1 MTTADGAGMDPVLDR
16 IHHLSFVTSDLDA
29 AVARWESLLGV
40 PMAERGPVAGRGAEV
55 AIFKL
60 ANINLE
66 LVAPVTADSPLHD
79 FIARH
84 GEGFFH
90 LAFAVE
96 DIDAACRRLIDR
108 GVSMKSPPRRAYKDW
123 RVAYL
128 DSELTGGIAMHIINA
143 DAD

>member
-1 MTTADGAGMDPVLDR
+1 MQPILDR
-16 IHHLSFVTSDLDA
+16 IHHLSFITHDLDA
-29 AVARWESLLGV
+29 ALARWESLLGIPV
-40 PMAERGPVAGRGAEV
+40 AERGPVAGRGAEV

-66 LVAPVTADSPLHD
+66 IVAPVAENSSLHD
-79 FIARH
+79 VLAEQ

-90 LAFAVE
+90 LAFAVD
-96 DIDAACRRLIDR
+96 DIDAACQQFTDR
-108 GVSMKSPPRRAYKDW
+108 GVKMKSPPRQAYKDW

-128 DSELTGGIAMHIINA
+128 DSELTSGISVHIINA

>member
-1 MTTADGAGMDPVLDR
+1 MKPVLDR
-16 IHHLSFVTSDLDA
+16 VHHLSFVAFALDA
-29 AVARWESLLGV
+29 AVARWESLLGISV
-40 PMAERGPVAGRGAEV
+40 AERGPVAGRGAEV

-60 ANINLE
+60 VNINLE
-66 LVAPVTADSPLHD
+66 IVAPVTPDSPLHD
-79 FIARH
+79 LLAQH

-90 LAFAVE
+90 LAFAV
-96 DIDAACRRLIDR
+96 DDVDAACEQLNDR
-108 GVSMKSPPRRAYKDW
+108 GVRMKSPPRLAYKDW

>member
-1 MTTADGAGMDPVLDR
+1 V
-16 IHHLSFVTSDLDA
+16 
-29 AVARWESLLGV
+29 
-40 PMAERGPVAGRGAEV
+40 AERGPVAGRGAEV

-79 FIARH
+79 FLSQR

-96 DIDAACRRLIDR
+96 DIDTAWQQLIDR
-108 GVSMKSPPRRAYKDW
+108 GVTMKSPPRRAYKDW

>member
-1 MTTADGAGMDPVLDR
+1 MQPVLDR
-16 IHHLSFVTSDLDA
+16 VHHLSFVATDLDA
-29 AVARWESLLGV
+29 AVARWESLLGIAV
-40 PMAERGPVAGRGAEV
+40 AERGPVAGRGAEV

-66 LVAPVTADSPLHD
+66 VVAPVTADSPLHD
-79 FIARH
+79 LLARQ

-90 LAFAVE
+90 LAFAV
-96 DIDAACRRLIDR
+96 DDVDAACKQLDDR
-108 GVSMKSPPRRAYKDW
+108 GVRMKGPPRPAYKDW

-128 DSELTGGIAMHIINA
+128 DSESTGGIPMHIINA